1 MASWTL
7 SGRVLLPPGHFA
19 EATVQIAQGRI
30 SQVCPGC
37 TSHADIISAGWIG
50 PGFIDL
56 QINGAWGKDFSSNGQ
71 TVAEVAASLPATGVT
86 AFLPTIVTSPLTAY
100 PGLVRVIREAAQM
113 MAGPAAQV
121 LGVHLEGPYL
131 NPLRCGAHDPAL
143 LRPIDVAEVA
153 QWAGDPFVRLV
164 TLAPELPGAT
174 EAIRVLRRQGIIVGA
189 GHSNATFDQALAGFA
204 AGIAWGTHLFNTMRE
219 LGHREPG
226 LPGALLVSDVP
237 CGLIADGI
245 HVHPAMVRLAYR
257 AKGAA
262 GLALVTDAMAAMGM
276 PPGRYMLGDV
286 EVVVDETGARLA
298 DGRLAGSIL
307 TMDQAVRNVMAFT
320 GCSLAEA
327 LTMAATTPAR
337 VLGLAQKGRI
347 APGCDADLVVLDE
360 ALRVTHTLV
369 AGEVVYAAENV
380 RRET

>member
-7 SGRVLLPPGHFA
+7 SGRVLLPTGHFA
-19 EATVQIAQGRI
+19 EATVQIAHGQI
-30 SQVCPGC
+30 SQVCPGF
-37 TSHADIISAGWIG
+37 TPGADLACAGWIG

-56 QINGAWGKDFSSNGQ
+56 QINGAWGKDFSSHGQ
-71 TVAEVAASLPATGVT
+71 TVAEVAARLPVTGVT
-86 AFLPTIVTSPLTAY
+86 AFLPTIVTSPLAAY
-100 PGLVRVIREAAQM
+100 PDLVRTVREAVQAM
-113 MAGPAAQV
+113 TGPAAQV

-143 LRPIDVAEVA
+143 LRPVNVAEMA
-153 QWAGDPFVRLV
+153 QWSGDPFVRLV
-164 TLAPELPGAT
+164 TLAPELPGAV
-174 EAIRVLRRQGIIVGA
+174 EAIRALRRQGIVVGA

-204 AGIAWGTHLFNTMRE
+204 AGITWGTHLFNTMRE

-226 LPGALLVSDVP
+226 LPGALLTADVP
-237 CGLIADGI
+237 CGLIADGV

-276 PPGRYMLGDV
+276 PPGRYTLGDA
-286 EVVVDETGARLA
+286 EVIVDETGARLA

-307 TMDQAVRNVMAFT
+307 TMDQAVRNVMAFA

-327 LTMAATTPAR
+327 VTMASTTPAR
-337 VLGLAQKGRI
+337 VLGLSQKGRI

-360 ALRVTHTLV
+360 TLRVTHTFV
-369 AGEVVYAAENV
+369 AGKLAYQA
-380 RRET
+380 